1 MPIIFIVT
9 ILTFF
14 VIYGPQPL
22 LPLLAQIYG
31 VSRPQAALLVT
42 VVMVPLSM
50 APITYGYVLEAVPA
64 MRLLRLSLLVLAV
77 STLAFGLAGAF
88 GWLLG
93 LRLVQGLLLP
103 AVLTSLMTYLS
114 AQAQGYRLQRLM
126 SAYIAATIL
135 GGYLGRLLSGV
146 SATFFEW
153 HVFFIVL
160 GVALLA
166 MVLLLRRTQADALI
180 FGARPTPR
188 QLLAALRVGPYLRV
202 YAIIFCMFFVF
213 AAMMNFIPFRL
224 AELWGRP
231 SELLTGLIYTGYLA
245 GLLTALGSGRII
257 GRLGGERRTLQLG
270 IAVYLLVVPATAFA
284 GGWGLFGLLFVFCGA
299 MFLVHATATGWL
311 NRLATS
317 SRGIINGV
325 YLSAYYG
332 GGVLGSYLPG
342 LVYERF
348 HWAAFVAVLTGVVG
362 VALLL
367 AVTGSASSPP
377 AN

>member
-1 MPIIFIVT
+1 MPLIFIVT
-9 ILTFF
+9 VLTFF

-22 LPLLAQIYG
+22 LPMLAQIYG

-42 VVMVPLSM
+42 VVMVPLSL

-93 LRLVQGLLLP
+93 LRLVQGLMLP

-153 HVFFIVL
+153 HVFFIFL
-160 GVALLA
+160 GAALLI
-166 MVLLLRRTQADALI
+166 MVLLLSRAKTDALI

-188 QLLAALRVGPYLRV
+188 QLLEALRVGPYLRV

-231 SELLTGLIYTGYLA
+231 SELLAGLIYTGYLA

-270 IAVYLLVVPATAFA
+270 IAVYLAVVPATAFA
-284 GGWGLFGLLFVFCGA
+284 GGWELFGLLFVFCGA

-311 NRLATS
+311 NRLATG

-348 HWAAFVAVLTGVVG
+348 HWAAFVALLTGVVG

-367 AVTGSASSPP
+367 AVTGSASPP
-377 AN
+377 PEN